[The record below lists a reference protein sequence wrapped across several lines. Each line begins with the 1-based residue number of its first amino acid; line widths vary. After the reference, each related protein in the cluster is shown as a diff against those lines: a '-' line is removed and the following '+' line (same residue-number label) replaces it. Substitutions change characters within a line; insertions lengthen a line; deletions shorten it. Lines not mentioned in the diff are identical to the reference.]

1 MQQIP
6 PGTSGEHRILVTPE
20 VTFDFLG
27 GENTR
32 VLSTPHLVALLEM
45 TARDAIQPF
54 LDKGEGSVGTEVHVR
69 HLAAT
74 PVGLSVT
81 FQARVSG
88 VDGRRV
94 RFAVEAFDETEKVA
108 EGTHERFVVTI
119 DRLAERLAN
128 KQRT

>member
-1 MQQIP
+1 MQLIP

-20 VTFDFLG
+20 VSFDFLG
-27 GENTR
+27 GDQTR
-32 VLSTPHLVALLEM
+32 VLSTPHLIALLEM
-45 TARDAIQPF
+45 TARNTIQPL

-81 FQARVSG
+81 FRARVTG

-94 RFAVEAFDETEKVA
+94 RFAVEAFDEAEKVA

-119 DRLAERLAN
+119 DRLEKRLAD
-128 KQRT
+128 KRSR